1 MPLHTLSSDEIS
13 DLVTSSES
21 WLSDLE
27 TRLRSGQPLV
37 DIDGHEVALHR
48 LWRALFRRG
57 RALAEHGQTELA
69 RKLYQFA
76 ENNCAEGE

>member
-1 MPLHTLSSDEIS
+1 MPLHTLSTDEIR
-13 DLVTSSES
+13 DLVTSSEN
-21 WLSDLE
+21 WLSELE
-27 TRLRSGQPLV
+27 TRLRSGQPLIG
-37 DIDGHEVALHR
+37 DDGQEIALHR